1 MSGDGTT
8 SDVGGRTGAPGGD
21 GRTCLWRNGR
31 LVPYDQATTH
41 VLSHGLHYGTGVFEG
56 IRAYEGPDG
65 TAVFRLREHVER
77 LFASAK
83 AYKIP
88 MPVTPE
94 AVEAGCLEVIR
105 ANRLAAC
112 YLRPLAFLGHGPLGV
127 YARHVPTEVVVA
139 AFPWGA
145 YLGPEALEKGIRTT
159 ISSWRR
165 LHHASF
171 PTTAKGAG
179 QYLNSALAV
188 REAKEK
194 GFDEALLLD
203 AAGNLSEGSGEN
215 LFLVLRGRLVT
226 PGLEASI
233 LPGITRDAVLTLAA
247 DLGIPTEVR
256 TLTRAELTLADE
268 AFFTGTAA
276 EITPIREV
284 DGYVIGSGG
293 RGPVTERLQAAF
305 FRAVRGAD
313 PAHAGWLT
321 RV

>member
-1 MSGDGTT
+1 MSGDGKT
-8 SDVGGRTGAPGGD
+8 SI
-21 GRTCLWRNGR
+21 WWNGR
-31 LVPYDQATTH
+31 LVPYAQAQTH
-41 VLSHGLHYGTGVFEG
+41 VLSHALHYGTGVFEG
-56 IRAYEGPDG
+56 IRAYEGRTG
-65 TAVFRLREHVER
+65 VAVFRLKEHIQR
-77 LFASAK
+77 LYDSAK

-88 MPVTPE
+88 MPVPAA

-105 ANRLAAC
+105 ANGLTSC

-127 YARHVPTEVVVA
+127 YAKNVPTEVIVA

-171 PTTAKGAG
+171 PTTAKGSG

-194 GFDEALLLD
+194 GFEEAILLD
-203 AAGNLSEGSGEN
+203 TAGNVSEGSGEN
-215 LFLVLRGRLVT
+215 LFLVVRGRLVT
-226 PGLEASI
+226 PGLDASI
-233 LPGITRDAVLTLAA
+233 LPGITRDSVLTLAH
-247 DLGIPTEVR
+247 DLGIATEVR
-256 TLTRAELTLADE
+256 TLTRAELSMADE

-276 EITPIREV
+276 EVTPIREV
-284 DGYVIGSGG
+284 DGYVIGAGR
-293 RGPVTERLQAAF
+293 RGPITERLQSAF
-305 FRAVRGAD
+305 FRAVRGED
-313 PAHAGWLT
+313 PAHADWLT